1 MLSRKSIKE
10 TGLTELQGY
19 NSKMSTE
26 SPRDLAAYLS
36 ASKFPK
42 HLEAA
47 YQDEF
52 FNTSLRTHRIAI
64 WTGIIVFLIFE
75 LLDLGMPP
83 DVLRGVTIIRLGV
96 VIPIL
101 LWLFAFSYMPFYK
114 PHYNWAASLGLL
126 VTGVGVMAVQVVV
139 DPPGF
144 TLFIVSLV
152 IIIISAYT
160 LARLRYRSA
169 VITGW
174 TLFGIYIFIAV
185 GLAADNNLLNLLMSA
200 VFLGVSNFIGMVS
213 AYFSEQY
220 LRRDFIQRRLLEQER
235 ERSEKLLLNILPT
248 PVAERLK
255 RGDLIADSFEDASVL
270 FADIVDFTLWS
281 GRQTPEQVLSTLNI
295 IFSKFDALVDSY
307 GLEKIKTI
315 GDAYM
320 VVSGVPTPRPDHLT
334 LLANLALDFQK
345 TIHELPEIAEHN
357 FQIRIGI
364 QCGPVVAGVIG
375 SKKFIYDLWGD
386 TVNTASRLE
395 ASGAPG
401 RIQVSQD
408 VYQRLKD
415 TFSFEERGQVSLKG
429 KGDVQAYW
437 LVEKKA

>member
-1 MLSRKSIKE
+1 
-10 TGLTELQGY
+10 
-19 NSKMSTE
+19 MSL
-26 SPRDLAAYLS
+26 PFINLLKNNDIH
-36 ASKFPK
+36 KFPK

-52 FNTSLRTHRIAI
+52 FNTSLNTHRIAI
-64 WTGIIVFLIFE
+64 WTGIIAYLIFE
-75 LLDLGMPP
+75 FLDLGMPAP
-83 DVLRGVTIIRLGV
+83 ILRGVTIIRFGF

-101 LWLFAFSYMPFYK
+101 LWLFVFSYMPFYK
-114 PHYNWAASLGLL
+114 PHYNWASSLGLT

-144 TLFIVSLV
+144 SVFIVSLV

-160 LARLRYRSA
+160 LARQRYQYA

-174 TLFGIYIFIAV
+174 LLFAIFIVVA
-185 GLAADNNLLNLLMSA
+185 LAIGGDNLLNMVMSS
-200 VFLGVSNFIGMVS
+200 VFLAISNFIGMVS

-220 LRRDFIQRRLLEQER
+220 MRRDFIQRQLLEQER
-235 ERSEKLLLNILPT
+235 QRSEELLLNILPT
-248 PVAERLK
+248 EVAQRLK
-255 RGDLIADSFEDASVL
+255 QGDLIADSFEDASVL

-281 GRQTPEQVLSTLNI
+281 GKQAPEKVLSTLNVL
-295 IFSKFDALVDSY
+295 FSRFDTLVDWY
-307 GLEKIKTI
+307 ELEKIKTI

-320 VVSGVPTPRPDHLT
+320 VVSGVPSPRADHLQQ
-334 LLANLALDFQK
+334 LASLALDMQK
-345 TIHELPEIAEHN
+345 TMMNLPEIAAEG

-395 ASGAPG
+395 AHGAPG
-401 RIQVSQD
+401 RIQVSAE
-408 VYQRLKD
+408 VYARLKD
-415 TFSFEERGQVSLKG
+415 SFEFEARGAIKLKG
-429 KGDVQAYW
+429 KGDMQAYW
-437 LVEKKA
+437 LLKKKD

>member
-1 MLSRKSIKE
+1 MPNKAPVDLSQ
-10 TGLTELQGY
+10 LL
-19 NSKMSTE
+19 N
-26 SPRDLAAYLS
+26 
-36 ASKFPK
+36 ASRFPK

-47 YQDEF
+47 YQEEF
-52 FNTSLRTHRIAI
+52 FYASLRTHRIAI
-64 WTGIIVFLIFE
+64 WTAAVVYIIFE
-75 LLDLGMPP
+75 LLDLGMPA
-83 DVLRGVTIIRLGV
+83 DVLSGITIVRFGV
-96 VIPIL
+96 VIPVL
-101 LWLFAFSYMPFYK
+101 LWLLAFSYMPFYK
-114 PHYNWAASLGLL
+114 PHYNWAASLGLV

-139 DPPGF
+139 DSPGF
-144 TLFIVSLV
+144 SLFIVSLV
-152 IIIISAYT
+152 IIIISGYT
-160 LARLRYRSA
+160 LARLRYRYA
-169 VITGW
+169 VISGW
-174 TLFGIYIFIAV
+174 LLFFIYIIIAL
-185 GLAADNNLLNLLMSA
+185 GLGAVTNDLINLMMSA
-200 VFLGVSNFIGMVS
+200 VFLVVSNFIGMVS

-281 GRQTPEQVLSTLNI
+281 GRQMPEQVLSTLNV
-295 IFSKFDALVDSY
+295 IFSKFDELVDSY

-320 VVSGVPTPRPDHLT
+320 VVSGVPTPKPDHLA
-334 LLANLALDFQK
+334 LLANLALDYQK
-345 TIHELPEIAEHN
+345 TINEIPEIAEHH

-401 RIQVSQD
+401 RIQVSRD
-408 VYQRLKD
+408 VYERLKD
-415 TFSFEERGQVSLKG
+415 EFDFEERGVISLKG
-429 KGDVQAYW
+429 KGELQAYW
-437 LVEKKA
+437 LVGKKT